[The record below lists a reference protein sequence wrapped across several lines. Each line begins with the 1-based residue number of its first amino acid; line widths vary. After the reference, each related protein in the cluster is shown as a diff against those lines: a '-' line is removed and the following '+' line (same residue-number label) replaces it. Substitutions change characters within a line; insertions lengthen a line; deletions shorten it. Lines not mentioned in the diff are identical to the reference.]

1 MRSRQSWRHD
11 LGFGFASE
19 VKGFDL
25 GAIQS
30 RSGTAKSKGSGLW
43 VRQQS
48 RRVRSECDLKSKG
61 SRLWVRSLSGCD
73 LSLSLYAWVQK
84 WFEVKI
90 FPSNHFRPTSLILQS
105 TLKIF
110 SVLPNFLDQSN
121 SLFYG
126 KAFLNLVWNQN
137 KRSLRLSP
145 CENNIFLFNFL
156 CLRLMKGFYF

>member
-73 LSLSLYAWVQK
+73 LSLSLCVSPEMVWS
-84 WFEVKI
+84 EN
-90 FPSNHFRPTSLILQS
+90 FPFKPFPPTSLILQS

-110 SVLPNFLDQSN
+110 SFLPNFLDQSN

-137 KRSLRLSP
+137 ERSLRLSP